1 MLAAAFQV
9 VLALVIGFSMF
20 SEHLLLEVDC
30 LIYIS
35 TANTREKII
44 TVLVRKVV
52 SILPAPCCSHL
63 DTETFFSVCSPDSE
77 SRRADKIFFPLCQH
91 YRWNQDA
98 FWTSVGQVSPLLW
111 LYSCQIPKP
120 APGLVGI
127 LHRSLIVMLIFYRSQ
142 SPIDCLSREAFQTL
156 TILSSQV
163 TKIPLWADEHP
174 PASFQS
180 TILLI
185 AQEPDL

>member
-1 MLAAAFQV
+1 
-9 VLALVIGFSMF
+9 MF

-77 SRRADKIFFPLCQH
+77 SRRADKIFFPPLPALQVESGCIL
-91 YRWNQDA
+91 D
-98 FWTSVGQVSPLLW
+98 FGGTSVSSDCILARSPNLLQVW
-111 LYSCQIPKP
+111 
-120 APGLVGI
+120 
-127 LHRSLIVMLIFYRSQ
+127 LIFCTV
-142 SPIDCLSREAFQTL
+142 P
-156 TILSSQV
+156 
-163 TKIPLWADEHP
+163 
-174 PASFQS
+174 
-180 TILLI
+180 
-185 AQEPDL
+185 

>member
-1 MLAAAFQV
+1 MDLVASTQSWDVKQTFVSCYVHSGLQILVAAFQV

-35 TANTREKII
+35 TSNTREKII

-52 SILPAPCCSHL
+52 SILPAPCCSIL

-77 SRRADKIFFPLCQH
+77 SRRADKIFFHLCQH

-98 FWTSVGQVSPLLW
+98 FWTLVGQVSPLAVFLLDPQTCSRSGW
-111 LYSCQIPKP
+111 YSAPFPDCYANFLQKP
-120 APGLVGI
+120 
-127 LHRSLIVMLIFYRSQ
+127 
-142 SPIDCLSREAFQTL
+142 
-156 TILSSQV
+156 
-163 TKIPLWADEHP
+163 
-174 PASFQS
+174 
-180 TILLI
+180 
-185 AQEPDL
+185 EPY